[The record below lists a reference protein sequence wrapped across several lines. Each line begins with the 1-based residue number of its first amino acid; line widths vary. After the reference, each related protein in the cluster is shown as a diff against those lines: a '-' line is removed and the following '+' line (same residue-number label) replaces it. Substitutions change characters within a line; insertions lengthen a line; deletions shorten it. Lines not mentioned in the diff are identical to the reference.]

1 MGRKTTAAGQIV
13 IDRLKSFSQK
23 ELASLNKTELARSL
37 KKEYPKEFRG
47 YTVETARSLIRLHS
61 GNGGDSL
68 RKYAKVQVNYTAKI
82 LILDIETLP
91 IEAYTWGIWQ
101 QNIGIN
107 QIKKDWTLLSW
118 SAKWIFDSKVYSA
131 ILTSKEAKQRNDKR
145 ITKAIWG
152 LIDEADIVIAHNAK
166 KFDIKKINSK
176 FIEHSLPPPSFYD
189 VIDTLPH
196 LRKQFGFTSNK
207 LDYVNKILGLDRK
220 NESGDFTLW
229 EECVR
234 GEQKALDRMIKYNIN
249 DVVILEETYL
259 RIRNWIRPHPNVGL
273 HVDDNICACPTCG
286 SEHLTETGK
295 HYTTQVNQYIE
306 LRCDECGSL
315 SRSRKSA
322 TSLKKRTKLI
332 ISNAK

>member
-1 MGRKTTAAGQIV
+1 MGKQISAHGQV
-13 IDRLKSFSQK
+13 IID
-23 ELASLNKTELARSL
+23 ELAKTDLSNIDKTAFSREL
-37 KKEYPKEFRG
+37 KKKYPKEFRNKSVEAIRG
-47 YTVETARSLIRLHS
+47 FVRYYLGVKGNAIRKHRKFTVNH
-61 GNGGDSL
+61 
-68 RKYAKVQVNYTAKI
+68 TAKI

-118 SAKWIFDSKVYSA
+118 SAKWLFDSRVYSA
-131 ILTSKEAKQRNDKR
+131 ILTPKECKQRNDKR
-145 ITKAIWG
+145 ITNAIWS

-166 KFDIKKINSK
+166 KFDLKKLNTK
-176 FIEHSLPPPSFYD
+176 FVMHGLNKPSHYE

-207 LDYVNKILGLDRK
+207 LDYVNKLLGLDRK

-229 EECVR
+229 EACVK
-234 GEQKALDRMIKYNIN
+234 GDKESLERMIKYNIN

-259 RIRNWIRPHPNVGL
+259 RIRNWIVPHPNVGL
-273 HVDDNICACPTCG
+273 HVDDNLVACPTCG
-286 SEHLTETGK
+286 SEHLSETGK
-295 HYTTQVNQYIE
+295 HYTTQVNQYTE
-306 LRCDECGSL
+306 LRCDDCGSL
-315 SRSRKSA
+315 SRSRKSV

-332 ISNAK
+332 VSVAK

>member
-1 MGRKTTAAGQIV
+1 MGIHTSPQGQII
-13 IDRLKSFSQK
+13 ID
-23 ELASLNKTELARSL
+23 ELSGTDLSKIDKTAFARGI
-37 KKEYPKEFRG
+37 KKKYPKEFRG
-47 YTVETARSLIRLHS
+47 KSIESIRGLIRYYMGVK
-61 GNGGDSL
+61 GNDR
-68 RKYAKVQVNYTAKI
+68 RKYRKFAVNHTAKI

-118 SAKWIFDSKVYSA
+118 SAKWLFDSKVYSA
-131 ILTSKEAKQRNDKR
+131 ILSPKECKQRDDKR
-145 ITKAIWG
+145 ITKAIWS

-166 KFDIKKINSK
+166 KFDLKKLNTK
-176 FIEHSLPPPSFYD
+176 FVMHRLDKPSHYE

-207 LDYVNKILGLDRK
+207 LDYVNKLLGLDRK

-229 EECVR
+229 EACVN
-234 GEQKALDRMIKYNIN
+234 GNKEALERMIKYNIN

-259 RIRNWIRPHPNVGL
+259 RIRNWIVPHPNVGL
-273 HVDDNICACPTCG
+273 HVDDNICACPSCG

-295 HYTTQVNQYIE
+295 HYSTQVNQYTE

-315 SRSRKSA
+315 SRSRKSV
-322 TSLKKRTKLI
+322 TSLKKKTKLI
-332 ISNAK
+332 VSVAK